1 MSDGGEHSETESYLQ
16 KGIIEMN
23 EGIIEMNDMVFGNT
37 GKEPLEP
44 DYVVTDDVMLDDVES
59 ADSYGA
65 VDQSSGPSDPEPG
78 EGGDPASDGEG
89 GKARAWVRPLAI
101 AVGAVLV
108 LAAAGG
114 GYAYAAWNV
123 GKGVDAAAS
132 YASSE
137 DTVLSAALKDAKE
150 LLESIGE
157 GQVADSTT
165 LDALSEA
172 VKTAEGERGVDVT
185 APNRLL
191 VWALLDAQDAYDTD
205 AEHAAEARKALDRAV
220 EAVESSVDE
229 QTVNQAKATL
239 QGKVDTA
246 GQLLT
251 DSDGQVQDDATRET
265 LRQAI
270 DQANA
275 LLGDD
280 SASVDD
286 LDQVGKAIDDATTG
300 VNDSM
305 KAKQDADAQAA
316 AEAAAAAAAA
326 QAAQQ
331 AQQSYTPSYSGG
343 YSNSSGGYTG
353 GGYTPSYS
361 GGGSSSPSGGSSASG
376 SGNSGNLD
384 WLNHIN
390 DGGSACVD
398 GYCPIG

>member
-1 MSDGGEHSETESYLQ
+1 
-16 KGIIEMN
+16 
-23 EGIIEMNDMVFGNT
+23 MNDMVFGNT
-37 GKEPLEP
+37 GKEPLES
-44 DYVVTDDVMLDDVES
+44 DDVVTDDVMPDDVES

-89 GKARAWVRPLAI
+89 GKARAWIRPLAI

-108 LAAAGG
+108 LAAVGG

-137 DTVLSAALKDAKE
+137 DAALSAALKDAKE
-150 LLESIGE
+150 LLESTGE
-157 GQVADSTT
+157 GQVADPAT

-172 VKTAEGERGVDVT
+172 VKTAEDEWGVDVT

-229 QTVNQAKATL
+229 QAVNQAKAAL
-239 QGKVDTA
+239 KDKVDAA
-246 GQLLT
+246 GRLLT

-270 DQANA
+270 DQATA

-286 LDQVGKAIDDATTG
+286 LDQAGKAIDDATNG

-343 YSNSSGGYTG
+343 YSNSNGGYTG

-361 GGGSSSPSGGSSASG
+361 GGASSSPSGGSSSSGGSSGG
-376 SGNSGNLD
+376 SGYDFGQIDNTY
-384 WLNHIN
+384 
-390 DGGSACVD
+390 ACTP
-398 GYCPIG
+398 GQYCPIG